1 MWKLEYYYDNILIG
15 DLYPICD
22 GGFSFGKK
30 RNEAVPIKFSVSLR
44 MLNQWCETLDFDI
57 RRMFTP
63 LRSSVRI
70 INTQGN
76 ITGMPTGG
84 WLSSTPA
91 FSFGNM
97 ADTNVEFEFMDWLG
111 MTAGA
116 FLIPPYSYNQP
127 FNLVAKNAIES
138 IVERTILAGRAWPL
152 TVGASD
158 TLATVSGSLEAP
170 KTLKDFLLERSDN
183 QTGTGTFDV
192 YADYKGE
199 ITLYSEYGVDLSSTT
214 TFSYPDVGGKYGIKE
229 ISFGAWYDYISNIF
243 LTGAGN
249 GYASTSGSEGAAI
262 FSTAQNDDTIDN
274 IGYWQSATSESDI
287 ILQTTLNQ
295 KATSYVRN
303 TDKPFVTPSITID
316 GDPHKIFSHDQG
328 GDLWLGDKIMVDVS
342 DWVLPLLPLEF
353 PIALRINSFDVKVDG
368 LGHSS
373 VTLGLYDG

>member
-1 MWKLEYYYDNILIG
+1 MWKLEYYYDNILVG

-138 IVERTILAGRAWPL
+138 IVERTILAGRAW
-152 TVGASD
+152 
-158 TLATVSGSLEAP
+158 
-170 KTLKDFLLERSDN
+170 
-183 QTGTGTFDV
+183 
-192 YADYKGE
+192 
-199 ITLYSEYGVDLSSTT
+199 
-214 TFSYPDVGGKYGIKE
+214 
-229 ISFGAWYDYISNIF
+229 
-243 LTGAGN
+243 
-249 GYASTSGSEGAAI
+249 
-262 FSTAQNDDTIDN
+262 
-274 IGYWQSATSESDI
+274 
-287 ILQTTLNQ
+287 
-295 KATSYVRN
+295 
-303 TDKPFVTPSITID
+303 
-316 GDPHKIFSHDQG
+316 
-328 GDLWLGDKIMVDVS
+328 
-342 DWVLPLLPLEF
+342 
-353 PIALRINSFDVKVDG
+353 
-368 LGHSS
+368 
-373 VTLGLYDG
+373 